1 MSKEKPEENQPQE
14 ENTEKYFNEE
24 QYSTVTVG
32 REGKEEENKS
42 PLKEENFVKTLLN
55 LLDSGNTE
63 DKDNALDL
71 LKKEN
76 GVDFL
81 LEAVKV
87 TANSEKKAVLLAA
100 CWETGLSFKGHH
112 HFFVEYA
119 LHPNPLIS
127 LEAITVLDTN
137 RDEIPKDELQG
148 LIDKLST
155 AIEKNHDNA
164 ALLDDLK
171 LALFEQLKGD

>member
-1 MSKEKPEENQPQE
+1 MNKENPEEKAGAG
-14 ENTEKYFNEE
+14 ENAEKYFNEAE
-24 QYSTVTVG
+24 YNTIKVG
-32 REGKEEENKS
+32 AEGETTS
-42 PLKEENFVKTLLN
+42 RSALKEDNMVKTLLN

-81 LEAVKV
+81 LQAIRE
-87 TANSEKKAVLLAA
+87 TANNDKKAVLLAA

-112 HFFVEYA
+112 NFFMDFA
-119 LHPNPLIS
+119 LHANPLIS

-137 RDEIPKDELQG
+137 RDTIPKEELQG
-148 LIDKLST
+148 LIDQLAK

-164 ALLDDLK
+164 ALLEDLK
-171 LALFEQLKGD
+171 LVLFEQLKGE